1 MPDRVWKGG
10 EDGEVGITNRFI
22 TTDQSHS
29 DHAAFYPIGLGR
41 RRQRARLGCERRARA
56 GRSPSHRTLG

>member
-1 MPDRVWKGG
+1 MEVWFPETSSLARPHRRGVRATPDRVWKEG

-29 DHAAFYPIGLGR
+29 DHAAFYPI
-41 RRQRARLGCERRARA
+41 
-56 GRSPSHRTLG
+56 